1 MPIHKNSI
9 IHPSTGHRNTLH
21 NHNTI
26 FHFEPQRWQ
35 SSLDV
40 RSIMRKCFYFF
51 YITNWWCLSLIIL
64 EKKKKPL
71 LAVSMPR
78 TEGHPNLCK
87 PCRSRLPSSS
97 QRGCWWLDPSQESS
111 SASAAATG
119 KDGGYLHSTGGWKPW
134 MHENWLQFWAPRPK
148 EKLNTGEPG
157 PLSWLGAGS
166 P

>member
-9 IHPSTGHRNTLH
+9 IHPSTGHWNTLH

-64 EKKKKPL
+64 EKNPL
-71 LAVSMPR
+71 LAVAMPRR

-119 KDGGYLHSTGGWKPW
+119 KDGGYLHSTGGWSQFW
-134 MHENWLQFWAPRPK
+134 CIQGFQFWAPRPK
-148 EKLNTGEPG
+148 EKLNTEEPG